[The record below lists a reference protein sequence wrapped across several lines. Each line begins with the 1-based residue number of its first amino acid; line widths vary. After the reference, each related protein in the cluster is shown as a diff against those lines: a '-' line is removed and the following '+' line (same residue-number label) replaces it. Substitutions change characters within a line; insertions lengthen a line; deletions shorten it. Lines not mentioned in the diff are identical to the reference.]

1 MYLSS
6 GKSAPPALDAF
17 EFHPSVRASGAILI
31 VWKSSVFDGAKIF
44 VGYHKT
50 GYPERISKEPFQP
63 HKKQS
68 QKVSRWLTTGPVRA
82 HRLSA
87 SPSASHGRSRRP
99 DESPPRTRPRTGSL
113 DREPLLRLARGPA
126 RTASN
131 EAAIL
136 RIARGR
142 LGNNP
147 SLPPRPV
154 FPTAC
159 YVLLMRQPLLQSLP
173 DDGSTPWSGRR
184 DKESHQHHT
193 G

>member
-17 EFHPSVRASGAILI
+17 EFLPSVRASGAILI

-87 SPSASHGRSRRP
+87 SPLASHGRSRRP
-99 DESPPRTRPRTGSL
+99 DKSPPRARPLTGGL
-113 DREPLLRLARGPA
+113 DKEPNLRLTRGPT

-131 EAAIL
+131 ETAIL

-142 LGNNP
+142 LGNGP
-147 SLPPRPV
+147 SPPPRPI
-154 FPTAC
+154 FPTTC
-159 YVLLMRQPLLQSLP
+159 RIPLMRQPPRNLSRTTARHRGVA
-173 DDGSTPWSGRR
+173 DGT
-184 DKESHQHHT
+184 
-193 G
+193 